1 MTLPSVAPPT
11 QYGAHPSKSVCPL
24 CIPCPFRQ
32 KACVLYVS
40 HVLYVS
46 QVADRTVDGNI
57 QDVLMV
63 ALRIVIQAAGDW
75 AEVAAAGQ
83 LDAMRSVTAGA
94 QNNDGGIRMHV

>member
-1 MTLPSVAPPT
+1 
-11 QYGAHPSKSVCPL
+11 
-24 CIPCPFRQ
+24 
-32 KACVLYVS
+32 
-40 HVLYVS
+40 
-46 QVADRTVDGNI
+46 VDGNI